1 MKSIKRILTTVII
14 LIGIGI
20 VLFYFP
26 NLMQQLFAFYIP
38 IFGIIT
44 VAVILIAIF
53 IQVRKARH

>member
-14 LIGIGI
+14 LIAIGI

-26 NLMQQLFAFYIP
+26 NFMQHLFAFYIP
-38 IFGIIT
+38 LFGLIT
-44 VAVILIAIF
+44 VVVILVAIF